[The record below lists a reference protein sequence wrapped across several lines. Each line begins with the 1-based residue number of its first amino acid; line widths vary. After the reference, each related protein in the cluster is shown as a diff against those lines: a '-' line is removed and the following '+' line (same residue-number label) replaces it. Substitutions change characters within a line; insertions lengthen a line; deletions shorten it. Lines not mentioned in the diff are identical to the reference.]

1 MVSHH
6 GLSLTELVNLW
17 DCFFIFTFQSAVM
30 LYLMK
35 KKLTLYVCLVLICNC
50 NEKKKNYDE
59 LWELCATTTGKGIYN
74 YKSYI
79 SFEVT

>member
-50 NEKKKNYDE
+50 NEKKR
-59 LWELCATTTGKGIYN
+59 TMM
-74 YKSYI
+74 SYGSYVLQPLEKEFTI
-79 SFEVT
+79 IKAIFHLR

>member
-50 NEKKKNYDE
+50 NEKKKR
-59 LWELCATTTGKGIYN
+59 TMM
-74 YKSYI
+74 SYGSYVLQPLEKEFTI
-79 SFEVT
+79 IKAIFHLR

>member
-17 DCFFIFTFQSAVM
+17 DCFFYF
-30 LYLMK
+30 YLSVCCDVVSHE

-50 NEKKKNYDE
+50 NEKKKR
-59 LWELCATTTGKGIYN
+59 TMM
-74 YKSYI
+74 SYGSYVLQPLEKEFTI
-79 SFEVT
+79 IKAIFHLR